1 MKLKL
6 SHFNSGLNENIRP
19 DLLADDELEVM
30 LNCYQKQPGLIVS
43 DYLPA
48 DWTEF
53 NFLNLVEPHHYFIWK
68 SIKNVSQNKNDWFIL
83 CISQNKL
90 NILYQKSNN
99 LFNKIVFD
107 DILYQPSYAVMHD
120 KVFIADNNLK
130 CIYTLS
136 VNTDNDS
143 IVFQPYQVN
152 QPAQILQVS
161 PAGPD
166 NEFVSKDDSEI
177 GMGIPRG
184 SIVQYC
190 YTIVDKNGLESNPS
204 PVTTYDVLNYINPDE
219 FWRKTKLTFPVLPL
233 NAKYFKL
240 YRRDNLYS
248 ESKAFSAFSFI
259 SRVYSQTFFDV
270 FPAVEYIEPA
280 YDHDF
285 NVRGNQLA
293 VSNNRLFIANAS
305 RSDMFPYNFDQYIK
319 IDITNN
325 NNKNYINCW
334 IKVLDL
340 TQNLPLQV
348 FLNSESNYNK
358 IRFYDTDRITPLKC
372 MRHGLDI
379 FLCIPYLQTGLS
391 HSIFIAWGEFVSLS
405 GDSFNYGRLI
415 NFDFSKISQNVRNE
429 NVLYNWD
436 GAPSMPPLCNKANVL
451 KSVVFDSSKFIFTR
465 YDHISSFEYKGVL
478 ISTPTN
484 IYFTQLVPPL
494 NLPLFLDIESYNQ
507 KQNKGFIKSEF
518 TVKEGSHYQDIISTG
533 LVNYTASGNQYADI
547 LKMEI
552 RVNSEAFEQLYINN
566 RFVED
571 LDNCRNFHLMYSY
584 KIENNVCYYKAILH
598 YRTEDNHQNLLSQFK
613 ILEHS
618 FNFFR
623 SVTFD
628 LSQSKLYQRM
638 GDHGFS
644 SFYHEVDIYETDTD
658 KMIDLYVN
666 LPYFKDSYP
675 HISINEKKSL
685 TGSKDNYLIYSDE
698 SGTYFPEENTVKIPF
713 PVQKIVPDTNYKD
726 NRINSIYLFTN
737 FNIFHYELV
746 EGSNQAFNLITDKMK
761 NYKFDSNAIIQLD
774 NQILY
779 IDNFGLRSL
788 DSDYLTSKLNKDRFK
803 NLFLLAFDPSQ
814 NRIAMFDK
822 GSNQMIFFDLSTHQ
836 FTVSDCFYGL
846 KEMLCLNDKL
856 LCIYN
861 DKVKLFPGSAKA
873 NPTIKTK
880 SFISN
885 SKFRIARIKVN
896 GTKRTTSA
904 VLPILDH
911 TSRSLNKSFNKW
923 FSPGA
928 PNATKKFAVEV
939 RDFETLESI
948 EIDLTERGQNA

>member
-6 SHFNSGLNENIRP
+6 SHFNSGLNENVRP

-30 LNCYQKQPGLIVS
+30 LNCYQKQPGLIIS

-53 NFLNLVEPHHYFIWK
+53 NYLNLVEPHHFFIWK
-68 SIKNVSQNKNDWFIL
+68 SLKNVSLNNNDWFIL

-99 LFNKIVFD
+99 LFSKIVFD
-107 DILYQPSYAVMHD
+107 ELIYQPSYAILHD

-136 VNTDNDS
+136 VNTDEDKLD
-143 IVFQPYQVN
+143 FLPYQMN
-152 QPAQILQVS
+152 QPSQILQVS
-161 PAGPD
+161 PAGAD
-166 NEFVSKDDSEI
+166 NEFISKDDSDI

-184 SIVQYC
+184 SILQYC

-204 PVTTYDVLNYINPDE
+204 PVTSYDVLNYIDPDQI
-219 FWRKTKLTFPVLPL
+219 WRKTKLTFPALPV

-248 ESKAFSAFSFI
+248 ESKAFSAFSFV
-259 SRVYSQTFFDV
+259 SKVYSQTFFDV

-305 RSDMFPYNFDQYIK
+305 RSDMFPHNFDQYIK

-348 FLNSESNYNK
+348 FLNNESNYNK

-372 MRHGLDI
+372 MRHEFDI
-379 FLCIPYLQTGLS
+379 YVCIPYFQVGLS

-405 GDSFNYGRLI
+405 GDNFDYGRLI
-415 NFDFSKISQNVRNE
+415 NFDFTKISQNVKNE

-436 GAPSMPPLCNKANVL
+436 GNPNMPIFRNKANIK
-451 KSVVFDSSKFIFTR
+451 KSLFWGAESIITQ
-465 YDHISSFEYKGVL
+465 
-478 ISTPTN
+478 N
-484 IYFTQLVPPL
+484 I
-494 NLPLFLDIESYNQ
+494 
-507 KQNKGFIKSEF
+507 
-518 TVKEGSHYQDIISTG
+518 VKH
-533 LVNYTASGNQYADI
+533 
-547 LKMEI
+547 
-552 RVNSEAFEQLYINN
+552 RYINSSHLYYTDN
-566 RFVED
+566 FYKPDVPYTSSIVSDQLDAKIKKGYICLEFQINNSGVED
-571 LDNCRNFHLMYSY
+571 IASFKIMNKAVYNNQGELVTNDLYANILNIKCNPDNHKLIINDIALDYSPAADYYHLIYSY
-584 KIENNVCYYKAILH
+584 QITDYSCHFKAILL
-598 YRTEDNHQNLLSQFK
+598 YDKYIDATSFNWEYMTIENDFNIKTDNDFSFDNAFFSK
-613 ILEHS
+613 IQLYNHS
-618 FNFFR
+618 FAN
-623 SVTFD
+623 
-628 LSQSKLYQRM
+628 LY
-638 GDHGFS
+638 
-644 SFYHEVDIYETDTD
+644 YETDIYYNSD
-658 KMIDLYVN
+658 NQLKHLLNN
-666 LPYFKDSYP
+666 LPVFKDADP
-675 HISINEKKSL
+675 SIFLNNVKSL

-698 SGTYFPEENTVKIPF
+698 SGSYFPEENTVKIPF
-713 PVQKIVPDTNYKD
+713 PVQKIIPDSNYKD

-746 EGSNQAFNLITDKMK
+746 EGTNQAFNLITDKMR
-761 NYKFDSNAIIQLD
+761 NYKYDPNAIIQLD
-774 NQILY
+774 NQIIY
-779 IDNFGLRSL
+779 IDNFGLRVL
-788 DSDYLTSKLNKDRFK
+788 GSDYLTSKLNKDRFK

-822 GSNQMIFFDLSTHQ
+822 GANQMIFFDLSTHQ
-836 FTVSDCFYGL
+836 FTVSDSFAGL

-856 LCIYN
+856 LCVYN
-861 DKVKLFPGSAKA
+861 DKVKLFPGSQKA
-873 NPTIKTK
+873 SPVLKTK

-896 GTKRTTSA
+896 GVKRSESV
-904 VLPILDH
+904 VLPKLDY

-928 PNATKKFAVEV
+928 PNATKLFSVEV

-948 EIDLTERGQNA
+948 EIDLSERGQNV